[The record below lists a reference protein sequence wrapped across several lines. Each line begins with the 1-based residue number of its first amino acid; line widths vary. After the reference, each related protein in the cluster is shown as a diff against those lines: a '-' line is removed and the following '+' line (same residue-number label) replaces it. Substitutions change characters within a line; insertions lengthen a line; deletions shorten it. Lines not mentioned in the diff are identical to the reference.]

1 MNNMIDTASDLS
13 NLITVNFSETMTPE
27 IELTETELEA
37 MDDIRIQDELTATV
51 AELPVAT
58 EEQIARYNEKMT
70 FLESIRAEIPAL
82 NVVEE
87 TTEESYAVPAGRYDY
102 VYSMGTI
109 WTILEKVFD
118 PDHLTL
124 YTLITMKKLQ
134 KEFTANYDRVGNT
147 KFVQI
152 KKENGVAIYE
162 RQNMDGSLRSYEV
175 FVVKV
180 VEKGTPLPGGNSV
193 QETYEQYPGCAA
205 FGKTAYDC
213 KSIDQAEKRFD
224 ELVKKVKTSNDAKE
238 ESIKSGK
245 PIKRGRKA
253 SVKMNVKMP
262 LNKGSKF
269 TISMLSTY
277 TGVDTVYIRKAVN
290 EWLSSGA
297 IITSGTVKP
306 EGGRGKPAI
315 EYTVA

>member
-1 MNNMIDTASDLS
+1 
-13 NLITVNFSETMTPE
+13 
-27 IELTETELEA
+27 
-37 MDDIRIQDELTATV
+37 
-51 AELPVAT
+51 
-58 EEQIARYNEKMT
+58 
-70 FLESIRAEIPAL
+70 
-82 NVVEE
+82 
-87 TTEESYAVPAGRYDY
+87 
-102 VYSMGTI
+102 
-109 WTILEKVFD
+109 
-118 PDHLTL
+118 
-124 YTLITMKKLQ
+124 MKKLQ

-180 VEKGTPLPGGNSV
+180 VEKGTPLPGGNTV

-213 KSIDQAEKRFD
+213 KSIDSAEKRFD

-238 ESIKSGK
+238 ESIKTGK

-253 SVKMNVKMP
+253 SAKMNVKMP

-277 TGVDTVYIRKAVN
+277 TGINTVFIRKAVN